1 MIHSVLE
8 ARVKPLVLAHACVDG
23 GATDCSLAL
32 VSHQMRDVSSRTRL
46 QSVTV
51 CGLARIKSLLRLLED
66 VPEDGRHI
74 RFLLIGIER
83 PKAMERVAA
92 NFAAR
97 LPLVDLQRKRQRQR
111 SSLAYALSYAFAD
124 LHMTDDSDEVQIV
137 YERILSL
144 VAPYLEVL
152 TNHLEYGVLPGLLL
166 PRLHSLTMTGYNL
179 WETTPP
185 PHLRHL
191 HIIGQSYALGL
202 PFWLAGAQELECLHL
217 SGVWCEGGLPRLLR
231 VLMGVEGQRYSD
243 INLDLAM
250 MAWTARAPCPDIQ
263 ALRYLK
269 RVTVD
274 TVIQERRPSGKCA
287 TCFLW
292 HDSMMESLAR
302 LELDSACGPVE
313 FVLLRGG
320 RDSHEQ
326 AMLDWR
332 GMIEVI
338 TSGDSG

>member
-1 MIHSVLE
+1 
-8 ARVKPLVLAHACVDG
+8 
-23 GATDCSLAL
+23 
-32 VSHQMRDVSSRTRL
+32 MRDVSNRTRL
-46 QSVTV
+46 QSVSV
-51 CGLARIKSLLRLLED
+51 CGLARMKSLLRLLED
-66 VPEDGRHI
+66 VPEDGRRI
-74 RFLLIGIER
+74 RFLFIGIER
-83 PKAMERVAA
+83 LKAMERVAA

-97 LPLVDLQRKRQRQR
+97 LQLVDLQRKRQRQR
-111 SSLAYALSYAFAD
+111 SSLAYALSYAFAG

-179 WETTPP
+179 WETTPL

-217 SGVWCEGGLPRLLR
+217 SGVWCEGGLPRLLGA
-231 VLMGVEGQRYSD
+231 LMGVEGQRYSD
-243 INLDLAM
+243 ISRHDLDT
-250 MAWTARAPCPDIQ
+250 MAWTVHAPCPDVR

-274 TVIQERRPSGKCA
+274 TVIQERRTSGKCA
-287 TCFLW
+287 TCFLS
-292 HDSMMESLAR
+292 HESMMEGLAC
-302 LELDSACGPVE
+302 LELDSAGGPVKL
-313 FVLLRGG
+313 VLLRGG

-332 GMIEVI
+332 GMVEVI